1 MLKQLKNYLLQTF
14 KIKPKNF
21 TLGFKLKNE
30 GEVWSNV
37 GVLQCNNEQLDIY
50 VVVKN
55 ESGTTITVDDKTE
68 KEIGRFF
75 YRNRKLN

>member
-1 MLKQLKNYLLQTF
+1 MLKQLKNYLLQSF

-21 TLGFKLKNE
+21 TLSFKLKNDA
-30 GEVWSNV
+30 EVWSNV
-37 GVLQCNNEQLDIY
+37 GVLQCNDEQLDIY

-55 ESGTTITVDDKTE
+55 ESGSTITVDDKTE
-68 KEIGRFF
+68 REIGRFF

>member
-1 MLKQLKNYLLQTF
+1 MLKQLRNYLLQKF

-21 TLGFKLKNE
+21 TLSFKLKNDA
-30 GEVWSNV
+30 EVWSNV
-37 GVLQCNNEQLDIY
+37 GVLQCNKEQLEIY

-55 ESGTTITVDDKTE
+55 ESGTTITVDEKTE

>member
-1 MLKQLKNYLLQTF
+1 MLRQLKNYLLQTF

-21 TLGFKLKNE
+21 TLSFKLKNDA
-30 GEVWSNV
+30 EVWSNV
-37 GVLQCNNEQLDIY
+37 GVLQCNKEQLEIY

-68 KEIGRFF
+68 REIGRFF